1 MSKEGIGRDG
11 LIPGSCVHR
20 YLTEY
25 ATKFGLIS
33 RLRFKSGVR
42 TVTRS
47 EDGALWNVE
56 LENNK
61 GNLTCEKIVVATG
74 LTSQPFIPEIS
85 NRGFKGEI
93 LHTKELGRP
102 ETVRRIDESATK
114 RVVVYGGSK
123 SAFDAVYMLLRAGK
137 YVEWVIRNGNGPSI
151 ISPATVLGRPTFR
164 LSNSRL
170 LGMFSPNVFD
180 MSSMSHRLLH
190 GVGSTRVARRVVTA
204 FWKLMTY
211 LLERPARYSVSENGK
226 ALKPNMGLERFV
238 LHKRAWMVRLI

>member
-1 MSKEGIGRDG
+1 MSKEGIGSDG

-33 RLRFKSGVR
+33 RLRLESGVQ

-47 EDGALWNVE
+47 ENGTLWNVQ

-61 GNLTCEKIVVATG
+61 GNLTSEKIIVATG
-74 LTSQPFIPEIS
+74 LTSQPFIPETS
-85 NRGFKGEI
+85 NQGFQGEI

-102 ETVRRIDESATK
+102 ETVQRIVYWAIK

-123 SAFDAVYMLLRAGK
+123 SAFDAVYMLVRAGK
-137 YVEWVIRNGNGPSI
+137 YVEWIVRNGNGPSI
-151 ISPATVLGRPTFR
+151 MSPTIVLGSPTFR

-180 MSSMSHRLLH
+180 MSSMSHRFLH
-190 GVGSTRVARRVVTA
+190 GVGSTQVARRVVTGL
-204 FWKLMTY
+204 WKMMTY
-211 LLERPARYSVSENGK
+211 LLERPARYTESENGK
-226 ALKPNMGLERFV
+226 ALKPNMGLERFIF
-238 LHKRAWMVRLI
+238 HTST

>member
-1 MSKEGIGRDG
+1 MSNEDIGDDG
-11 LIPGSCVHR
+11 VIPGSCVHR

-33 RLRFKSGVR
+33 RIRLESGVR
-42 TVTRS
+42 AVTRS
-47 EDGALWNVE
+47 KDGALWNVQ

-61 GNLTCEKIVVATG
+61 GNLTCEKIIVATG
-74 LTSQPFIPEIS
+74 LTSQPFIPQIP
-85 NRGFKGEI
+85 NQGFQGEI
-93 LHTKELGRP
+93 LHSKELGRP
-102 ETVRRIDESATK
+102 ETVRRLDDPAIK

-151 ISPATVLGRPTFR
+151 MSPTTVLGSPSFR
-164 LSNSRL
+164 LSNSRF

-190 GVGSTRVARRVVTA
+190 GARSTRFARRVVTA

-211 LLERPARYSVSENGK
+211 LLERPARYSESENGK

-238 LHKRAWMVRLI
+238 LHKRG